1 MARRITWTKEAKRV
15 YKEILKFY
23 IERNGSKTYSIKL
36 DKEITELIS
45 LLKQYP
51 NIGKKTDYDDL
62 QAIVKGDYKIYYKAT
77 GKEINIRLVWDCRQN
92 SEDFKLEQ

>member
-1 MARRITWTKEAKRV
+1 MARRITWTQEAKRI

-23 IERNGSKTYSIKL
+23 IERNSSKTFSIKL
-36 DKEITELIS
+36 DKEITELIL

-51 NIGKKTDYDDL
+51 NLGKRTDYKDL
-62 QAIVKGDYKIYYKAT
+62 RAIIKGDYKIYYKVT

-92 SEDFKLEQ
+92 PEDFKVE

>member
-36 DKEITELIS
+36 DKEITALIS

-51 NIGKKTDYDDL
+51 NIGIKTDYDDL
-62 QAIVKGDYKIYYKAT
+62 HAIVKGDCKIYYQVT
-77 GKEINIRLVWDCRQN
+77 RKEINIRLVWDCRQN
-92 SEDFKLEQ
+92 PEDFKLEQ

>member
-15 YKEILKFY
+15 YKGILRFY

-36 DKEITELIS
+36 NKEITELIS

-51 NIGKKTDYDDL
+51 NLGIKTDYKDL
-62 QAIVKGDYKIYYKAT
+62 RVIIKGDYKIYYEIT
-77 GKEINIRLVWDCRQN
+77 RKEINIRLVWDCRQN
-92 SEDFKLEQ
+92 PEDSKLE